1 MTEENT
7 NQLPAQ
13 AEIPEFL
20 QKDDWFSA
28 EIDADMLD
36 FDEPY
41 RPPRYTME
49 RGGVPFADVGELH
62 LVSGKPGNGK
72 TGLMSQLEATTL
84 SGQFGGMA
92 GRKVKHRIRND
103 QGEMTEQEIPARWV
117 HIDTEQGKDDTIAFK
132 NRVCSMAGMSS
143 DEAKQHFFILRL
155 RDTEKAVDRWRK
167 ILKAIYVVRPTDIF
181 IDGLLDIVE
190 DYNDQK
196 ECQPIIRKCMM
207 LATEYDASLWAVLH
221 ENPMVDKLVGT
232 LGSIAQRKVSEIF
245 VVIKVKQSELK
256 ESERRPD
263 LPDIY
268 FRVKQV
274 KARGRDVADWL
285 FRYETNVGGWGQP
298 VELDSQGGLGY
309 EIPIQ
314 AYEDAPD
321 HILGGVVQIPSEA
334 EITFRVRP
342 EVIPVIQAMLYYRK
356 IRPYPCSK
364 DSDEQGIKY
373 GLTPD
378 LVRPVPGIVTWQA
391 ENISDHYF
399 RHNGPDRNHQTT
411 AYALESPK
419 RICCRIPH
427 SPRPEKREE
436 QE

>member
-1 MTEENT
+1 MNEESNT
-7 NQLPAQ
+7 NNTPNLDP

-20 QKDDWFSA
+20 QGDQWFSA
-28 EIDADMLD
+28 VIDDDLLD

-84 SGQFGGMA
+84 SGHFGGMT
-92 GRKVKHRIRND
+92 GRRVKHRIRD
-103 QGEMTEQEIPARWV
+103 EQTGEVSEQEIPARLL

-132 NRVCSMAGMSS
+132 NRVCSMAGLSS

-167 ILKAIYVVRPTDIF
+167 ILKAIWVVKPTDIF

-298 VELDSQGGLGY
+298 VELDAQGNSVVSVEAQTIKDSIARFKDLNWQ
-309 EIPIQ
+309 P
-314 AYEDAPD
+314 
-321 HILGGVVQIPSEA
+321 GGV
-334 EITFRVRP
+334 TYNDLDRH
-342 EVIPVIQAMLYYRK
+342 LNK
-356 IRPYPCSK
+356 
-364 DSDEQGIKY
+364 QGVTSGAIKS
-373 GLTPD
+373 
-378 LVRPVPGIVTWQA
+378 
-391 ENISDHYF
+391 NII
-399 RHNGPDRNHQTT
+399 N
-411 AYALESPK
+411 AALECQVITSTGTKGHRKFYYNGERQLKAISPEALPFDK
-419 RICCRIPH
+419 
-427 SPRPEKREE
+427 PESEDE
-436 QE
+436 AVPF